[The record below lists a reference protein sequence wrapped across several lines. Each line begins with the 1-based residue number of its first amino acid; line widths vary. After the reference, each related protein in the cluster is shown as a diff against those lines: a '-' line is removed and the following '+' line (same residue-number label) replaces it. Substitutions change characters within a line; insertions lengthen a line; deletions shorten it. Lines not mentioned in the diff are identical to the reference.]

1 MEKMATIMRRI
12 LKEMIISLDHGSLVI
27 LLAVVGEIHLITPR
41 RLHKNH
47 LLCMGMVEGNQTMK
61 SPLFQVLVESSHPVL
76 VVQILAV
83 LDRHVHSILVYFLTD
98 LVAHQGIAQHL
109 DIVG

>member
-1 MEKMATIMRRI
+1 MGKMATIMIRI
-12 LKEMIISLDHGSLVI
+12 LKEMIISLAHGSLVI
-27 LLAVVGEIHLITPR
+27 LWAVAGEIHLITPR
-41 RLHKNH
+41 RVHKNH
-47 LLCMGMVEGNQTMK
+47 LLCMGMVEGNQRMK
-61 SPLFQVLVESSHPVL
+61 SQPFQVLVESLHPVL

-98 LVAHQGIAQHL
+98 LVVHQGTAQHL